1 MARLNRF
8 SFYTGLTITAVSF
21 LGFGPAAHAQ
31 DQTLADI
38 RQELSVVYVDIQRLK
53 RELSTTGSAVGG
65 ESQGSLLERIE
76 TIEAQLS
83 SVTAQTENVEL
94 RLERVVTDGTNRIG
108 DLEFRVCELEASCDI
123 GTLTMGSTLG
133 GESPNESAPEP
144 ETDDVQLAV
153 GEEADFAA
161 AQSAYD
167 AGNYTEAS
175 QSFER
180 FTTNYPGSHLSPQAH
195 FLRGSSFEALSETAS
210 AARAFLDSFSGAPDG
225 PYAPEALYKLGI
237 SLGTLGQKNEACLML
252 GEVETRFPT
261 ASILSEAQAAMTTME
276 CN

>member
-1 MARLNRF
+1 MAKLDRF
-8 SFYTGLTITAVSF
+8 SFCTVLTIMTASF
-21 LGFGPAAHAQ
+21 FGFGSAVQAQ

-53 RELSTTGSAVGG
+53 RELSTTGSAAGV
-65 ESQGSLLERIE
+65 ENQGSLLERIE
-76 TIEAQLS
+76 TIEAQLR
-83 SVTAQTENVEL
+83 SVTSQTEEVEL
-94 RLERVVTDGTNRIG
+94 RLERVVSDGTNRIG
-108 DLEFRVCELEASCDI
+108 DLEFRICELEASCDI
-123 GTLTMGSTLG
+123 STLTMGSTLG
-133 GESPNESAPEP
+133 GEPSNESAPEP
-144 ETDDVQLAV
+144 KSDDVQLAV

-161 AQSAYD
+161 AQTAFDS
-167 AGNYTEAS
+167 GNFTEAA

-195 FLRGSSFEALSETAS
+195 FLRGSSFEALSETAP

-237 SLGTLGQKNEACLML
+237 SLGALGQKNEACLML
-252 GEVETRFPT
+252 GEVEARFPT
-261 ASILSEAQAAMTTME
+261 ASIVSEAQAAMMTME